1 MKLCL
6 FLKGLFLTVCMLI
19 IMPSV
24 ITGQNNNRFVV
35 VIDAGHGGKDPG
47 AIGSFSREKN
57 LNLDIALKLGKLIT
71 DHTDAKVIYTRKS
84 DVFVELNERAEI
96 ANRAKANLFI
106 SIHTNALKSK
116 SYSGTETYSLGLA
129 RSEENLE
136 VAKRENAVILL
147 EDDYSTRYEGF
158 DPNSTES
165 YIIFEMLQGQYME
178 QSINLASYVQRN
190 FATQCKRINRGVK
203 QAGFL
208 VLRNTSMP
216 SILIEIGYISN
227 RAEERYLNT
236 ESGKR
241 AISTSIYNAFAEYK
255 EDYDKK
261 QNGKITQQAEIIA
274 VDNEDTE
281 AVEDPIE
288 TVETTEQTETT
299 NVNKSSSS
307 ASNKNKKIYKIQI
320 IASVKPLKKN
330 SSEFKGLKN
339 VELFKDKKW
348 YKYTYGTSSDL
359 NEIKRLKKKMV
370 DKKFKNAFII
380 SFKNGELLN

>member
-1 MKLCL
+1 MKFRLY
-6 FLKGLFLTVCMLI
+6 LKGVFLTVFILI
-19 IMPSV
+19 FTPSV
-24 ITGQNNNRFVV
+24 VIGQSDKPFVV

-47 AIGSFSREKN
+47 AMGSFSKEKAI
-57 LNLDIALKLGKLIT
+57 NLDIALRLGKLIT

-84 DVFVELNERAEI
+84 DVFVELNERAAI

-147 EDDYSTRYEGF
+147 EDNYSTRYEGF

-165 YIIFEMLQGQYME
+165 YIIFEMMQGQYME

-190 FATQCKRINRGVK
+190 FANQCKRINRGVK

-216 SILIEIGYISN
+216 SILVEVGYISN
-227 RAEERYLNT
+227 RTEERYLNS
-236 ESGKR
+236 ESGKK
-241 AISTSIYNAFAEYK
+241 AMSTAIYNAFAQYK
-255 EDYDKK
+255 EDFEKK
-261 QNGKITQQAEIIA
+261 QNGKIIQRADMI
-274 VDNEDTE
+274 
-281 AVEDPIE
+281 
-288 TVETTEQTETT
+288 TVENQEETEVVEEPIVTKEEVTALDVST
-299 NVNKSSSS
+299 SSE
-307 ASNKNKKIYKIQI
+307 NKKSGIIYKIQI
-320 IASVKPLKKN
+320 LASAKPLKSN
-330 SSEFKGLKN
+330 SSEFKGLRN
-339 VELFKDKKW
+339 VDLFKDKGW
-348 YKYTYGTSSDL
+348 YKYTYGASSNY
-359 NEIKRLKKKMV
+359 NEIKTLKKKMI

-380 SFKNGELLN
+380 SFKDGEILN

>member
-1 MKLCL
+1 M
-6 FLKGLFLTVCMLI
+6 FLAVFILI
-19 IMPSV
+19 FTPSV
-24 ITGQNNNRFVV
+24 VIGQNNNPFVV

-71 DHTDAKVIYTRKS
+71 DHTDATDIYTRKS
-84 DVFVELNERAEI
+84 DVFVELNERAAI
-96 ANRAKANLFI
+96 ANRSKANLFI

-147 EDDYSTRYEGF
+147 EDNYSTRYEGF

-165 YIIFEMLQGQYME
+165 YIIFEMMQGQYME

-190 FATQCKRINRGVK
+190 FASQCKRINRGVK

-236 ESGKR
+236 ESGKK
-241 AISTSIYNAFAEYK
+241 AISSSIYNAFVEYK
-255 EDYDKK
+255 EDYEKK
-261 QNGKITQQAEIIA
+261 LNGKITQRAEMIS
-274 VDNEDTE
+274 VDNEETE
-281 AVEDPIE
+281 VAEDP
-288 TVETTEQTETT
+288 VETIKTTETT
-299 NVNKSSSS
+299 AVSKSRSTETK
-307 ASNKNKKIYKIQI
+307 KNETIYKIQI

-339 VELFKDKKW
+339 VDYFKDKKW
-348 YKYTYGTSSDL
+348 YKYTYGATSDY
-359 NEIKRLKKKMV
+359 NEIKSLKKKMV

-380 SFKNGELLN
+380 SFKNGKLLN